1 MLNLV
6 EITEE
11 YVQRGE
17 FENKT
22 VWKFK
27 YSNIS
32 KFKSLKARIYK
43 NLN

>member
-11 YVQRGE
+11 YIWRGE

-27 YSNIS
+27 DSNIS
-32 KFKSLKARIYK
+32 KFTSLNI
-43 NLN
+43 